1 MALRKQQTLHD
12 LHAQADRVA
21 SAALNV
27 FHSVV
32 DDLHRAA
39 LAHEQVADDAQAQID
54 NLTALRDAAKVAAD
68 QRTKQAE
75 AVANLVG

>member
-1 MALRKQQTLHD
+1 MALRKQPTLHD
-12 LHAQADRVA
+12 LHDQADRVA
-21 SAALNV
+21 GAALNV

-32 DDLHRAA
+32 EDLHRAA
-39 LAHEQVADDAQAQID
+39 LTHQQVADDAQAQID

-68 QRTKQAE
+68 KRTKQAE